1 MCAWIVC
8 GVLDPFLVC
17 LERIDQVLCEVPDL
31 IVLSGVE
38 GGGGN
43 QSDAEKGSVCVV
55 IKCCGLWVVVVG
67 RVGVGD
73 GQKLL

>member
-1 MCAWIVC
+1 MC
-8 GVLDPFLVC
+8 GVFDPFLVS
-17 LERIDQVLCEVPDL
+17 LERVDQMSCEIPDK

-55 IKCCGLWVVVVG
+55 FKVGGLWVVVVG
-67 RVGVGD
+67 RVDVVG
-73 GQKLL
+73 GQNRF